1 MAIVKISDLPLVD
14 SPVQGSDL
22 FVVVQDN
29 VTKKAYAS
37 EVQTYVGY
45 NEVQTATAGQ
55 TVFTLTEIS
64 YVPGANNL
72 MVFVD
77 GINQYLGTQYVETD
91 SKTVTFTQG
100 LQLGAEVKFS
110 TVQTVSSVNA
120 SADEVFFAPAGEGAV
135 LRTVQSKEREIISV
149 TDFMTPEEIADAQQS
164 IPTLG
169 VEAAVQ
175 KAVDYCL
182 TFDPP
187 AILTVPVLC
196 RLNAPV
202 YINREN
208 DSPTASTFFIIKGD
222 GISGGFYAFSG
233 LNMFSTTLNVGN
245 PGGGSSSQ
253 KVHFDN
259 IVFKS
264 QFPSNPTYVLDDAK
278 FLRMRF
284 TNCSFHRIK
293 LLNATSYLQ
302 TYYLDNC
309 TSYGWIGPFING
321 TNGAYDIK
329 INNHIAEAGTT
340 FYSVVCNDVYSG
352 DPNAQISIT
361 NSLFQSINS
370 VCIQADRAQG
380 FDVDNCYFEGN
391 GQDGSPDIKFDTA
404 RNLAN
409 LTPNG
414 SIKVSGSFFSQKLA
428 NFNDPNY
435 YSIRWGRVTT
445 SGFAAGN
452 YLVDLGTGAAL
463 KLHYTIP
470 ESRVVFCG
478 EPGIAYQLYANEFA
492 YPAGGYVLPISGER
506 VTTIRGV
513 VNANGTIKEGAG
525 FTVVKTATGRY
536 TITFSSAFGDDPAVA
551 VTLSDSTG
559 SPLCVAVA
567 STSNTATVTVRSPA
581 SVDTDCLFHFIAVGP
596 MP

>member
-14 SPVQGSDL
+14 SPVQGTDL

-29 VTKKAYAS
+29 VTKKAYAGD
-37 EVQTYVGY
+37 VQTYVGY
-45 NEVQTATAGQ
+45 SEVQTATAGQ

-64 YVPGANNL
+64 YVPSANNL
-72 MVFVD
+72 TVFVD
-77 GINQYLGTQYVETD
+77 GVNQYVGTSYVETD

-100 LQLGAEVKFS
+100 LHVGAQVKFS
-110 TVQTVSSVNA
+110 TVQTLSSVNA
-120 SADEVFFAPAGEGAV
+120 SANEIFFTPAGEGAV
-135 LRTVQSKEREIISV
+135 IQTVQAKERNVISV
-149 TDFMTPEEIADAQQS
+149 TDFMTAEEIADAKQS
-164 IPTLG
+164 VPTLG

-187 AILTVPVLC
+187 AILSVPVLC

-202 YINREN
+202 IINRERDATN
-208 DSPTASTFFIIKGD
+208 NSTFFIIRGD
-222 GISGGFYAFSG
+222 GISGGFYAYSG
-233 LNMFSTTLNVGN
+233 VTMFSSTLPVY
-245 PGGGSSSQ
+245 SASDWAVSQ
-253 KVHFDN
+253 KINFDN

-293 LLNATSYLQ
+293 LLNATRFLQ

-470 ESRVVFCG
+470 ESRVVFAG
-478 EPGIAYQLYANEFA
+478 EPGIPYQLYANQFI
-492 YPAGGYVLPISGER
+492 YPAAGYVMPVSGER
-506 VTTIRGV
+506 VTIIRGV
-513 VNANGTIKEGAG
+513 INANGTIKEGAG
-525 FTVVKTATGRY
+525 FTASKTATGRY
-536 TITFSSAFGDDPAVA
+536 TITFSSAFGDDPAVT
-551 VTLSDSTG
+551 VTLADSTG
-559 SPLCVAVA
+559 NPLCVAVA
-567 STSNTATVTVRSPA
+567 SSTNAANVIVRSPA